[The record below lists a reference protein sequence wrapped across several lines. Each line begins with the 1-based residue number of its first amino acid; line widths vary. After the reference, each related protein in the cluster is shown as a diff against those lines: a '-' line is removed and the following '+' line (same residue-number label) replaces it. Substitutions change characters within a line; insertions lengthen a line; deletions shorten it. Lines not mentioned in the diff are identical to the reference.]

1 MRFPLPHEPLRNFLV
16 GQFEGQAVL
25 SEFHKECDEM
35 ENELGRPL
43 LPWEEKE
50 MLSVAR
56 FQTDEKRK
64 GYIPP
69 FELPE
74 MLGGG
79 KK

>member
-1 MRFPLPHEPLRNFLV
+1 MRIPLPHEIPRDFLIAS
-16 GQFEGQAVL
+16 FEGHAVL
-25 SEFHKECDEM
+25 SEFHKEVEVM

-64 GYIPP
+64 GYLPP
-69 FELPE
+69 PPI
-74 MLGGG
+74 
-79 KK
+79 